1 MTKERMSGP
10 VSTRWRIPYVVLRI
24 ALHGSSRYLANGDA
38 WRHPVN
44 RRRGFGIA
52 PGSHSMEEQKPFH
65 EFDASDFVNLALS
78 PSPSTF
84 GRLVLL
90 ADLRDHDTNPL
101 AVELYGKAQIDAA
114 LERKHHEIF
123 FAWLC
128 LSRAAEMEEVADYLA
143 DQAGNQDA
151 TIAQLAHRWTQEKLY
166 EKLKPTAA
174 SEPERELFSSGLR
187 AILQLLQVELGSSG
201 GKHVG

>member
-1 MTKERMSGP
+1 MTSERMSGP

-24 ALHGSSRYLANGDA
+24 ALHGSSRYLANGGA

-52 PGSHSMEEQKPFH
+52 PRSHRMTEQKLFH
-65 EFDASDFVNLALS
+65 GFDASDFVNLALS

-90 ADLRDHDTNPL
+90 ADLRDHDTDPL

-114 LERKHHEIF
+114 LERKHREIF

-128 LSRAAEMEEVADYLA
+128 LSLAVQMEEVAHYLA
-143 DQAGNQDA
+143 DQAGIRDE
-151 TIAQLAHRWTQEKLY
+151 TIAQLVHRWTQEKLY
-166 EKLKPTAA
+166 EMLRPTVA
-174 SEPERELFSSGLR
+174 SEPERELFSSDLR
-187 AILQLLQVELGSSG
+187 AILHLFQVKLGSSG